1 MRYEQ
6 KCINRLKNILK
17 QDKERL
23 SVPMLNM
30 IKSDIYSA
38 LNNYFDIHP
47 EDIDLRYFIDA
58 DGFYALNIGVRCN
71 RIKKINFF
79 NK

>member
-1 MRYEQ
+1 MRFEQ

-30 IKSDIYSA
+30 IKSDIYMS
-38 LNNYFDIHP
+38 LNSYFDIHP
-47 EDIDLRYFIDA
+47 EDINLKYFIDEN
-58 DGFYALNIGVRCN
+58 GYYALDIGIKCN